1 MEITVENIIEIIA
14 GIALI
19 AAWVEL
25 GRCKSEIYMLERRI
39 ENLEGSRTF
48 NEIENQL
55 KSLKK
60 D

>member
-25 GRCKSEIYMLERRI
+25 GRCKSEIYIQRNRRTHQRGRCDADRQD
-39 ENLEGSRTF
+39 LYF
-48 NEIENQL
+48 
-55 KSLKK
+55 
-60 D
+60 